1 VRRALCTSLNLHA
14 PLIADH
20 TPSLSANMV
29 LTSVM
34 GHQPHF
40 PVKINTVN
48 FIAKTAIK
56 KPFSLSSLAAAFP
69 FESSFELHRIAIPHH
84 NVKFSI
90 FTTGTVVCR
99 AAQSF
104 HELIASFAWLRS
116 FLANFGLTFSEPYQI
131 SNIVAVAKIAPRLDL
146 AQLAPLLH
154 TASYDPLRVED
165 DYGFERVVD
174 AIVYYFSPERP
185 RNTALIFPTGRAT
198 LTGFTSI
205 ASLEAKA
212 IALSSQL
219 FQLAR
224 EHTEILALL
233 K

>member
-1 VRRALCTSLNLHA
+1 
-14 PLIADH
+14 
-20 TPSLSANMV
+20 
-29 LTSVM
+29 M

-40 PVKINTVN
+40 PVKITTVN

-56 KPFSLSSLAAAFP
+56 KPFSLDALAARSP
-69 FESSFELHRIAIPHH
+69 FLASSELRRIPIYHDS
-84 NVKFSI
+84 VKFSI

-104 HELIASFAWLRS
+104 HELIASFAWLRG
-116 FLANFGLTFSEPYQI
+116 FLADFGLTFGEPYQI
-131 SNIVAVAKIAPRLDL
+131 KNIVAVAKIAPRLDL
-146 AQLAPLLH
+146 AVLAPLLH
-154 TASYDPLRVED
+154 TASYDPIRVED
-165 DYGFERVVD
+165 EYGFERAVD

-224 EHTEILALL
+224 EQTEILAL
-233 K
+233 